1 MHNSCLTKMS
11 LRTLKHGSD
20 DIVDGFTARI
30 HNIWSWL
37 PVNPGNLR
45 FSLAICRR
53 QRIWLKPRCGVIYAV
68 KPLTKGHNIV
78 KMTGNNPNLEGGN
91 INEYIYKNLVKFHPF
106 VFNILSGYE
115 NVIST
120 KGHDFAMNFR
130 KMIVNNLNLDLVNI
144 NAHTKFGQ
152 ILSISS
158 QGIER
163 KRKSDINQGP

>member
-1 MHNSCLTKMS
+1 
-11 LRTLKHGSD
+11 
-20 DIVDGFTARI
+20 
-30 HNIWSWL
+30 
-37 PVNPGNLR
+37 
-45 FSLAICRR
+45 
-53 QRIWLKPRCGVIYAV
+53 
-68 KPLTKGHNIV
+68 
-78 KMTGNNPNLEGGN
+78 MTGNNPNLEGGN